1 MMLNNLTKIFLLVFV
16 VLIVAKNG
24 EGQLSVT
31 CDSSALQHCLYGFIQ
46 FTGWNVSSQ
55 NGLNDYTS
63 LYNYLQKTVGNV
75 VGYDDG
81 LLLVCNGIEQFVNCL
96 GKQNIGCIT
105 VPGRLRAG
113 DSPTNA
119 YGIAGTFNQY
129 QFECGPGLFTVE
141 RDSALTCIQRVLT
154 SNANVLANCRSIYF
168 ANIQHDPS
176 NANLYIGNLLKCYIA
191 PFSVA
196 RCRRETRSNEWWAC
210 ESQYQFVKAQFPL
223 ANDVCDSAHSP
234 LLTIADYVKSNHK
247 IENNKHYFKMPN
259 IWQQNESG
267 EWEYTEQGW
276 LSD

>member
-1 MMLNNLTKIFLLVFV
+1 MLKNLLKIFLSVFV
-16 VLIVAKNG
+16 VLIVANFGK
-24 EGQLSVT
+24 GQSDIS

-46 FTGWNVSSQ
+46 FTGWNASSQ

-63 LYNYLQKTVGNV
+63 LYTYLQQTVGNV

-81 LLLVCNGIEQFVNCL
+81 LLLVCNGIEQFVSCL
-96 GKQNIGCIT
+96 GQQNIGCIT

-113 DSPTNA
+113 DSLTNA

-129 QFECGPGLFTVE
+129 QFECGAGLFTVE
-141 RDSALTCIQRVLT
+141 RDNALTCIQRVLT
-154 SNANVLANCRSIYF
+154 SNVNVLANCRSTYF
-168 ANIQHDPS
+168 ANVQHDPS

-210 ESQYQFVKAQFPL
+210 ETQYQFVKPQFPL
-223 ANDVCDSAHSP
+223 ATDVCDIQHSP
-234 LLTIADYVKSNHK
+234 LLTMSDYLKSNHK
-247 IENNKHYFKMPN
+247 IENNKHFFKMPN
-259 IWQQNESG
+259 IWKQNELG
-267 EWEYTEQGW
+267 EWIYTEQEW